1 MHNLRDIQIS
11 GDGRYI
17 VTIDSNGY
25 LQIISTLTGSLVM
38 HHPFGGRWERCA
50 LDKTGHCIAVSYVG
64 TVNLYYIEPD
74 EILRGN

>member
-1 MHNLRDIQIS
+1 
-11 GDGRYI
+11 
-17 VTIDSNGY
+17 
-25 LQIISTLTGSLVM
+25 M

-50 LDKTGHCIAVSYVG
+50 LDKTGHCIAVSYAG